1 VKTAQA
7 AQGAQE
13 HGPVTARGWVVDV
26 DGCLMST
33 DRAGGAGGTP
43 MPGAAA
49 FLTQLSDVGAAVIIC
64 TNASE
69 HPPAVYAAHLRDA
82 GLPVTDGQFVTS
94 GSAAALYVAAHHPG
108 AAVLAVGADGLT
120 VPMEEAGVTLADPAS
135 GRPADVVVVGA
146 ATQYATRAVNAA
158 AVAVAAGAP
167 LYATVDVPWFHG
179 GRGRSISASSLIAHG
194 ISWVTGTSIGVLGKP
209 SPALAETLLARL
221 GVPASQVTVVGDAH
235 IETELARHMGA
246 RSVLLLSGATR
257 PEQLSEL
264 DEAHTPDLV
273 LADIS
278 ELHQLRLAASLNP
291 TGASS

>member
-1 VKTAQA
+1 VTTAQA
-7 AQGAQE
+7 TQQPS
-13 HGPVTARGWVVDV
+13 PVTARGWVVDV

-33 DRAGGAGGTP
+33 DKAGGAGGTP

-49 FLTQLSDVGAAVIIC
+49 FLTSLSGAGASVIIC

-69 HPPAVYAAHLRDA
+69 RPPAVYAAHLREA

-108 AAVLAVGADGLT
+108 ASVLAVGADGLT
-120 VPMEEAGVTLADPAS
+120 APMEDLGVTLADPAS

-146 ATQYATRAVNAA
+146 AAQYATQAINAA
-158 AVAVAAGAP
+158 AAAVAAGAP
-167 LYATVDVPWFHG
+167 LYVTVDVPWFHG
-179 GRGRSISASSLIAHG
+179 GRDRSVSASSLIAHG
-194 ISWVTGTSIGVLGKP
+194 ISWVTEAPIHVLGKP
-209 SPALAETLLARL
+209 SPALAETLLTRL
-221 GVPASQVTVVGDAH
+221 GVPAGEVTVVGDAH

-257 PEQLSEL
+257 PEQVPQL

-278 ELHQLRLAASLNP
+278 ELHQLRWAASLHP